1 MEDLPRFP
9 HLFVIGM
16 IEQEG
21 RKNKG
26 DLQNKEFIEWLPHT
40 KFCSKFLTYTS
51 LLYSHNN
58 LTG

>member
-1 MEDLPRFP
+1 MEDLSRFP

-16 IEQEG
+16 IEQER

-26 DLQNKEFIEWLPHT
+26 ELQNKEFIEWLPHT
-40 KFCSKFLTYTS
+40 KSCSKFLTCTS